1 MRHVPRSLAS
11 LAVTALLA
19 AGCATDGA
27 LDGALDGAA
36 RTVEPDPVVAPAEDA
51 AVIDADDAATSDA
64 DDSDVLPEAPLPWP
78 AGRIAR
84 DLELIAAH
92 TLAHDAAWD
101 EGIAAATGFLAAH
114 SWPQGYTAESIQRCR
129 LGDPV
134 PDLASVDAT
143 GRRIGLTFTDA
154 VPAPDWRFPPTDER
168 PTDAGLRVY
177 RVTRTETIREL
188 DRETEVRTFI
198 AHVGID
204 DDERVLSFPACT
216 AYLPG
221 GRPEVAREL
230 DRAFGDLGP
239 LSLMMTCDVYI
250 EVGPEA
256 TLAMFLD
263 DGWDVTLTELRTAF
277 YDWCAWHWE
286 ATAQAGSG

>member
-1 MRHVPRSLAS
+1 MRHIPRSLAS
-11 LAVTALLA
+11 LAVAALLA
-19 AGCATDGA
+19 VGCATDGA
-27 LDGALDGAA
+27 LDDAA
-36 RTVEPDPVVAPAEDA
+36 RSVEPDPVAAP
-51 AVIDADDAATSDA
+51 ADDAAASDGDSTASDA
-64 DDSDVLPEAPLPWP
+64 DDSDVLPEAPPPWP
-78 AGRIAR
+78 AERIAR
-84 DLELIAAH
+84 DLELLAAH
-92 TLAHDAAWD
+92 TLANDAAWD
-101 EGIAAATGFLAAH
+101 EGIAAATSFLAAH
-114 SWPQGYTAESIQRCR
+114 SWPQGYTAEAIQRCR
-129 LGDPV
+129 LGEPV

-143 GRRIGLTFTDA
+143 GRRIAVTFTDA

-177 RVTRTETIREL
+177 RVTRTETISEL
-188 DRETEVRTFI
+188 DREPEVRTFT

-204 DDERVLSFPACT
+204 DGDRVLSFPACT
-216 AYLPG
+216 AYLPA

-239 LSLMMTCDVYI
+239 FTLMMTCDVYI

-286 ATAQAGSG
+286 AMAQAGSG